1 MWKDWR
7 ILASKRIRDWQ
18 EINWCYYW
26 MNYLDKDY
34 KSKDTGELE
43 HLLIFEKE
51 NKQARIEVYNNW
63 ICFDVRKRNEK
74 EQRYINIDRNEKELI
89 ERVKLTKRKQI
100 NELWAVSFVLWLWYK
115 FVRDTFYP
123 LTEE

>member
-1 MWKDWR
+1 LIK
-7 ILASKRIRDWQ
+7 IIKANIQ
-18 EINWCYYW
+18 
-26 MNYLDKDY
+26 
-34 KSKDTGELE
+34 GELE

-74 EQRYINIDRNEKELI
+74 EQRYINIDRNENELV

-100 NELWAVSFVLWLWYK
+100 NELGAVSFVLWLWYK
-115 FVRDTFYP
+115 FVRDKFY
-123 LTEE
+123 

>member
-1 MWKDWR
+1 MGKDWR

-18 EINWCYYW
+18 EVNGCYYW

-51 NKQARIEVYNNW
+51 NKQARIEVYKNW

-74 EQRYINIDRNEKELI
+74 ELV

-115 FVRDTFYP
+115 FVRDTFYS